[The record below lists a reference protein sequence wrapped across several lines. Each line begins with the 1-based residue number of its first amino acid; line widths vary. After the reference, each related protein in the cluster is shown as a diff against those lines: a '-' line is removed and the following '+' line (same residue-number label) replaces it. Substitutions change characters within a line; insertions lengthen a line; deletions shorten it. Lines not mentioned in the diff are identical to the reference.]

1 MSIFWSYSASSPDKR
16 SQLPSEPHGEVVP
29 CCVFVETGYKD
40 QFIYTQP
47 SLVPLKYLFPKES
60 YNKLHLLKCV
70 HSIYYIYL
78 YIYSMSS
85 LSIRPVDGHLGCF
98 HVTSVCVCVC
108 VCVYNG
114 ILAIKNN
121 FQQHGWT

>member
-40 QFIYTQP
+40 QVIYTHP
-47 SLVPLKYLFPKES
+47 SLVPLKYLFLKES

-78 YIYSMSS
+78 YIY
-85 LSIRPVDGHLGCF
+85 
-98 HVTSVCVCVC
+98 
-108 VCVYNG
+108 
-114 ILAIKNN
+114 LACLLYPFNLLMDI
-121 FQQHGWT
+121 